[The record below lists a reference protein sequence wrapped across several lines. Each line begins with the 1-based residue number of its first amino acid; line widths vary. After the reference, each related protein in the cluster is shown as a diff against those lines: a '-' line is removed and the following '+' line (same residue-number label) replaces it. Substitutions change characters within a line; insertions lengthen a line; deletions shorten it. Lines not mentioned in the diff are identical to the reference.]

1 MPARRA
7 QDVVHVVMTD
17 HRIQRRAPAG
27 LTAPLAE
34 REAQIDRVE
43 FLDRNDAP
51 QGMLG
56 QLYRAVAVLRATPRD
71 SEAASFVSKHLEA
84 TPSIVP
90 RLDLIA
96 AYLQQK
102 QFRAALEA
110 IGALG
115 DAALSDPRLRAWRGT
130 AQIGIGSTD
139 EGLSDLHAA
148 TEADPEVPEFQFN
161 YAAVLHRIGRDAD
174 ALLPLSRALE
184 LRPNFVAALVMRA
197 EVLAALGR
205 RGDAI
210 EDLRHA
216 LAVDPRQFRAY
227 ALIAE
232 LSKKK

>member
-1 MPARRA
+1 
-7 QDVVHVVMTD
+7 MTD
-17 HRIQRRAPAG
+17 HKIQRRPPAG

-34 REAQIDRVE
+34 REAEIDRVE

-56 QLYRAVAVLRATPRD
+56 QLYRAVTVLRATPRD
-71 SEAASFVSKHLEA
+71 SEAASFVSKHLDA

-96 AYLQQK
+96 SQLQQK

-115 DAALSDPRLRAWRGT
+115 NLTDPRLRAWRGT
-130 AQIGIGSTD
+130 AQIGIGSTN
-139 EGLSDLHAA
+139 EGLADLRAA
-148 TEADPEVPEFQFN
+148 MEADPEVPEFQFN
-161 YAAVLHRIGRDAD
+161 YAAVLHRLGRDAD
-174 ALLPLSRALE
+174 ALPPLTRALE
-184 LRPNFVAALVMRA
+184 LRPNFIVAWMMRA

-205 RGDAI
+205 PSDAI
-210 EDLRHA
+210 ADLRHA
-216 LAVDPRQFRAY
+216 LAVDPRQLRAY

-232 LSKKK
+232 LSKKE